1 MSFNTGESGRCLSTG
16 ETDGYVLILE
26 NEMFMSKYSRDSWT
40 NLLVGENQMFM
51 SKYPR
56 DSWLSLLV
64 WEGRGC
70 ILYKCERQL
79 VVLILKGQMV
89 MSKGSILKP
98 FTPLAHIFD
107 KASIGV

>member
-1 MSFNTGESGRCLSTG
+1 MA
-16 ETDGYVLILE
+16 VLILE
-26 NEMFMSKYSRDSWT
+26 NQMFMSKYSRDSWT
-40 NLLVGENQMFM
+40 NLLVGENQMFIRLYM

-79 VVLILKGQMV
+79 VVLILKGQTV
-89 MSKGSILKP
+89 MSKGPIFKP